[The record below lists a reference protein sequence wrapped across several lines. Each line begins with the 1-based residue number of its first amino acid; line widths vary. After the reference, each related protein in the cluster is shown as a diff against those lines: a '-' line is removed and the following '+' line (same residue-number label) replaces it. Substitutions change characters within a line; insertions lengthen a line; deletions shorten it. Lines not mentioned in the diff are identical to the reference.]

1 VSAVQSSAV
10 RARTA
15 PRPTPTPTRQ
25 PVAPR
30 PRLRVVRAPAHAR
43 TRVPFVVLCMSILV
57 SALLG
62 ALVLNTSM
70 AQGEYERYAL
80 QTRLAQSAQ
89 SQQQMLSELEV
100 TAAPAQLAAAATSLG
115 MVPTTTGGYLRLA
128 DGAVLG
134 NPAPAGTG
142 Q

>member
-1 VSAVQSSAV
+1 MSAAHAIAV
-10 RARTA
+10 RAATVRAA
-15 PRPTPTPTRQ
+15 PRPAPAPAA
-25 PVAPR
+25 APR

-43 TRVPFVVLCMSILV
+43 TRVPFVVLCMAVLV
-57 SALLG
+57 ASLLG

-70 AQGEYERYAL
+70 AQGEYARFAL

-89 SQQQMLSELEV
+89 AQQDMRSQLEHA
-100 TAAPAQLAAAATSLG
+100 AAPAQLAAAASSLG

-134 NPAPAGTG
+134 SPAPAGAAG
-142 Q
+142 

>member
-1 VSAVQSSAV
+1 MSALQSGAV

-15 PRPTPTPTRQ
+15 PRPAPRPTPE
-25 PVAPR
+25 PAAPQ

-43 TRVPFVVLCMSILV
+43 TRVPFVVLCMAILV

-89 SQQQMLSELEV
+89 AEQQMLSQLEES
-100 TAAPAQLAAAATSLG
+100 AAPAQLAAAAAALG

-134 NPAPAGTG
+134 NPVPAGAAG
-142 Q
+142 